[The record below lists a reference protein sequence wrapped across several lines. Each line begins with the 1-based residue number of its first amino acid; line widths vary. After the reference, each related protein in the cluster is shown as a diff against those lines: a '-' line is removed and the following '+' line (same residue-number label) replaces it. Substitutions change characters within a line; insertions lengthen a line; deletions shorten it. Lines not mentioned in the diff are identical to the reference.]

1 MLLAHCAMVSGHP
14 SAPGHA
20 NYASQASNEWSS
32 MSPSQP
38 DEMMDAVLM
47 GDNTRFQQNT
57 AFGEQETTT
66 DDHTQPKERT
76 GRKTID
82 FPPEILGIVTNYLPA
97 RGLGQLAQTSKYNQ
111 ALVNSKP
118 EYRRLA
124 NKYKEIMDQLDKFQP
139 YSKLEWSAD
148 HIKKLLRVELTS
160 ALFYLAY
167 GYLHEIS
174 ISPTGEKYA
183 FDNDLERYIVVN
195 STQFTEVEAAH
206 YTNDLHW
213 DDEQELEVR
222 WDNDLAP
229 EIGLL
234 SNPEFKTELERVYSE
249 WCYVRLD
256 ELNSAQLMDL
266 FPLVKIALHSDAKQL
281 RNLND
286 MIMEITSLTDNLSTM
301 VPFGSLSSILTG
313 PRRRA

>member
-1 MLLAHCAMVSGHP
+1 MAMKSISYSVTLVGMLLAHCAMVSGHP

-82 FPPEILGIVTNYLPA
+82 FPPEILGI
-97 RGLGQLAQTSKYNQ
+97 
-111 ALVNSKP
+111 
-118 EYRRLA
+118 
-124 NKYKEIMDQLDKFQP
+124 KYKEIMDQLDKFQP

-195 STQFTEVEAAH
+195 STQFTEFYAAH

-313 PRRRA
+313 PGDGREME